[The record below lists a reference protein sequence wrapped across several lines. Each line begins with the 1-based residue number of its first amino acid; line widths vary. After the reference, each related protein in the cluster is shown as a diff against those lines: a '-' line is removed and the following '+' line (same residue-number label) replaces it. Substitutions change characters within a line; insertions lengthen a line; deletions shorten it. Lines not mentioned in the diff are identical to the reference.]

1 MSQKKNTVQ
10 LSSTAISRLQ
20 KLVDSG
26 EYCSIDDA
34 ANHVV
39 MSVLSSSGSIAAEFG
54 SKTESTR
61 QYSQVLTQITPETE
75 LNRGSTESIAPN
87 SVKPP
92 PFTGL

>member
-34 ANHVV
+34 ANYVV
-39 MSVLSSSGSIAAEFG
+39 MSVLSSSRSSLAESG
-54 SKTESTR
+54 LKNESTR
-61 QYSQVLTQITPETE
+61 QYLPVLEAAEHKSIPTI
-75 LNRGSTESIAPN
+75 STTHQKEA
-87 SVKPP
+87 KPP
-92 PFTGL
+92 APITGL